1 MFVSQSS
8 FDGGLFDEFRR
19 IEQEIDGLLGRW
31 SWPVG
36 IRAGARGSFPPMNL
50 GTTSGNVDVYL
61 FAAGLDPKALD
72 ISIQQNLLTVSG
84 ERRLPVQDD
93 VSWYRQERFDGS
105 FRRVISL
112 PEDVDPDK
120 VSAHYKDGVLQISME
135 RRTATQPRQIQVH

>member
-1 MFVSQSS
+1 MFASQNT
-8 FDGGLFDEFRR
+8 FDGGLFEEFRR
-19 IEQEIDGLLGRW
+19 IEQEMDELLGRW
-31 SWPVG
+31 SWPAS

-50 GTTSGNVDVYL
+50 GTTPGKVDIYL

-84 ERRLPVQDD
+84 ERKLEVQED
-93 VSWYRQERFDGS
+93 VSWYRQERFDGA

-120 VSAHYKDGVLQISME
+120 VSAQYKDGILQISVE
-135 RRTATQPRQIQVH
+135 RHKAALPRQIQVL